1 MVDLLV
7 ELLVVEDCP
16 HLEQAR
22 RDLESVLGG
31 GIIEV
36 RVQLVFVS
44 GPDDA
49 GFLGFQGS
57 PTIRIN
63 GEDVVP
69 QPELPVAFGCR
80 VYRDAEGRAHGSP
93 PIESIR
99 AAVEKHRRGRLEAFQ
114 REEAARIAEFARD
127 ADADGATEPRAAN
140 AAEFARDA
148 DADGAAEP
156 RAAETPDLSREAEV
170 VPGASGAESSA
181 ESGGKPREV

>member
-1 MVDLLV
+1 VADLLV
-7 ELLVVEDCP
+7 ELLAVEDCP

-36 RVQLVFVS
+36 PIQVVFVS

-49 GFLGFQGS
+49 ELLRFQGS

-69 QPELPVAFGCR
+69 RPELPVAFGCR
-80 VYRDAEGRAHGSP
+80 VYRDAEGRPCGSP

-114 REEAARIAEFARD
+114 REEAAKVAEFAR
-127 ADADGATEPRAAN
+127 AADGV
-140 AAEFARDA
+140 
-148 DADGAAEP
+148 AEP
-156 RAAETPDLSREAEV
+156 RAADTSELAREAEV
-170 VPGASGAESSA
+170 APGAAAAESSV
-181 ESGGKPREV
+181 ESEGKPREG

>member
-1 MVDLLV
+1 MADLLV
-7 ELLVVEDCP
+7 ELLAVEDCP

-36 RVQLVFVS
+36 PVQLIFVS

-49 GFLGFQGS
+49 EFLGFQGS

-80 VYRDAEGRAHGSP
+80 IYRDAEGRAHGSP

-99 AAVEKHRRGRLEAFQ
+99 AAIEKHRRGRLEVFQ
-114 REEAARIAEFARD
+114 REEAAKVAEFARA
-127 ADADGATEPRAAN
+127 ADADGV
-140 AAEFARDA
+140 AE
-148 DADGAAEP
+148 
-156 RAAETPDLSREAEV
+156 
-170 VPGASGAESSA
+170 
-181 ESGGKPREV
+181 KPREG